1 MTRPNLPSKAVVLLK
16 KYEALPVLHR
26 EVVHTLTIFFCG
38 FYKYN
43 KKANLVRLVAGDFDA
58 KEINAA
64 LEDLEKAGLIVVES
78 HYYTVPFDLKM
89 ELFHQLIGEPTYA
102 QLARRAE
109 KSDFCEAWTVPSA
122 FYLREYLIS
131 AFLEGYDKDGQKVA
145 FNVERLESLS
155 HFYGYYVRMME
166 IPGYDKA
173 FLHSTR
179 FFVSIGLYVVKT
191 GLLRLSD
198 MTTLRDFFTRM
209 LPIKEDVVI
218 YGLSVVDF
226 VQGRLKE
233 ARNGKPGA
241 FYGESLVL
249 MSHIALWDGKYELSV
264 DLFEQA
270 RITGHEGKKVAKQT
284 FDFFE
289 EYLYWLNFLLE
300 PEGLKMK
307 NLEVFI
313 KKVLK
318 TRDNQLRFVLPL
330 LYLVKNDFLE
340 AQSCMF
346 TFDLNNRMD
355 LSQNSLFTLVQF
367 FNTYMVMGELSD
379 DQVDFSR
386 TFCYSLRN
394 NGLWLFLNE
403 MIFILEATGHELP
416 QDIAIP
422 ADVKLP
428 PSLMS
433 RVPRL
438 EKWEQALEG
447 LISLVDPAAEDKRK
461 IDVDTRICYL
471 VNPERGLVQPLLQ
484 TCGAT
489 GRWTRGRNI
498 SLKRFKEDMV
508 EGLTEQDKRVAKG
521 ISTGY
526 GYRGSKEYYM
536 DGDKALPELCGHPY
550 LFLFANPDIP
560 IELVKGEPDL
570 ITEETS
576 KGIRLK
582 TNIADSYK
590 DIVVVKETQTRFKVV
605 ALNAQQRSA
614 VRMINEGILIPAK
627 GRKKLLKVV
636 EQLSGIMSV
645 QSDMVEASESAKA
658 IEGDARLRIQ
668 ILPMGDGLKAE
679 MFVKPLGSA
688 PPYLKP
694 GRGGKVV
701 YGSMAGERCQAVRQL
716 NAEME
721 NAARFSNELA
731 KTMDADLAQDAVL
744 FSDPYHCLNLLETI
758 GQHPDLAV
766 VEWPE
771 GERFKMKKKA
781 SFDQL
786 HLRVKR
792 KGAWFELQGEL
803 KVDEETVLS
812 IKDLLSL
819 SRKSKGRFIEMQKDQ
834 FLALTEELKRQ
845 MDELDAFVTIEK
857 GEVKVNSFAAHSM
870 DELTSQAA
878 SFKSDKAWKDFRK
891 RMADTEKVE
900 VPVPATLKA
909 ELRPYQEEGFRWMTR
924 LHAWGAGACLADDM
938 GLGKT
943 VQAIG
948 MLLHLAENG
957 PSLVVCPASVAPNW
971 CSELRRFSPTL
982 NPVLLKTGNRE
993 DTLSAL
999 TSFDVLVLTY
1009 GLLQSEEAR
1018 VSKINWSMAILDE
1031 AHAIKNTQTKS
1042 SKAAMSLQADFKL
1055 ALTGTPVQ
1063 NHLGELWNLFNF
1075 CNPGLLGTLTHF
1087 TDRYVKNESASQKGH
1102 LKKLIAPFILRRT
1115 KNKVLDELPS
1125 KTEITFGVE
1134 LSEPEMA
1141 FYEALRRQAIETIE
1155 SGHGANGQQ
1164 HLQAL
1169 AEITKLRL
1177 ACCNTSLVSEELKLP
1192 STKLEAMLTIVEELR
1207 SNNHQALIFSQFVG
1221 HLSIVRKALDEK
1233 GITYQYLDGS
1243 TPIPEREKAVKAFQ
1257 SGKSDLFL
1265 ISLKAGGLGLNLTAA
1280 DYVLHLDPWW
1290 NPAIEDQASD
1300 RAHRMGQMRPV
1311 TIYRL
1316 VAKNTIEEKIV
1327 QLHATKRDM
1336 ANSLLEGTDKSARLS
1351 TTDLLDLL
1359 REI

>member
-1 MTRPNLPSKAVVLLK
+1 MALLK
-16 KYEALPVLHR
+16 KYEALPELHR
-26 EVVHTLTIFFCG
+26 KVVDTLTIFFCG

-43 KKANLVRLVAGDFDA
+43 KKANLVRLVKGDHKA
-58 KEINAA
+58 KEINVV
-64 LEDLEKAGLIVVES
+64 LEDLEKRGLIVVES

-89 ELFHQLIGEPTYA
+89 ELFPQLICQPAYED
-102 QLARRAE
+102 LARYTDRT
-109 KSDFCEAWTVPSA
+109 DFCEAWTVPST

-131 AFLEGYDKDGQKVA
+131 GFLKGYDKDGLKVMRYA
-145 FNVERLESLS
+145 ELLDSLS
-155 HFYGYYVRMME
+155 HLYGYYVRMME
-166 IPGYDKA
+166 IPEYDKA
-173 FLHSTR
+173 LLHSPAVFTNICMNVSRTSRWRLSNINTLRHFLTR
-179 FFVSIGLYVVKT
+179 LLPTNNRGVIFALAQIDFLQGSLEDAKKSEPYVSHGGHMILFSHFALVEGDYEKSVKLFEDGRVT
-191 GLLRLSD
+191 GL
-198 MTTLRDFFTRM
+198 
-209 LPIKEDVVI
+209 
-218 YGLSVVDF
+218 
-226 VQGRLKE
+226 
-233 ARNGKPGA
+233 
-241 FYGESLVL
+241 
-249 MSHIALWDGKYELSV
+249 DG
-264 DLFEQA
+264 
-270 RITGHEGKKVAKQT
+270 HKVSKMT

-289 EYLYWLNFLLE
+289 EYLYWFNFLLK

-307 NLEVFI
+307 NLEAFI

-330 LYLVKNDFLE
+330 LYLVKNDYLE

-346 TFDLNNRMD
+346 TFDLSNRMD

-379 DQVDFSR
+379 DEVNFAR

-394 NGLWLFLNE
+394 NGLWLLLNE
-403 MIFILEATGHELP
+403 MIFILEATGNEVP
-416 QDIAIP
+416 PDIAIP

-428 PSLMS
+428 PGLMS

-438 EKWEQALEG
+438 EKWEQTLEG
-447 LISLVDPAAEDKRK
+447 LISLVDPAADDKRK

-471 VNPERGLVQPLLQ
+471 VEPEKGYVQPLLQ

-489 GRWTRGRNI
+489 GRWTKGRNI
-498 SLKRFKEDMV
+498 SLKRFKEQMV
-508 EGLTEQDKRVAKG
+508 EGLTEQDKRVAMG

-526 GYRGSKEYYM
+526 GYRGSKEYFM
-536 DGDKALPELCGHPY
+536 NGDKVLPELCGHPF
-550 LFLFANPDIP
+550 LFLYNNPDIP
-560 IELVKGEPDL
+560 IELIKGEPDL
-570 ITEETS
+570 ITEETK

-582 TNIADSYK
+582 TNITDSYS
-590 DIVVVKETQTRFKVV
+590 DVVVVKETQTRFKVV

-627 GRKKLLKVV
+627 GRQKLLKVV
-636 EQLSGIMSV
+636 EQLSAIMSV
-645 QSDMVEASESAKA
+645 QSDMVETSESTRAV
-658 IEGDARLRIQ
+658 EGDARLRIQ

-679 MFVKPLGSA
+679 VFVKPLGSV

-694 GRGGKVV
+694 GIGGKAV
-701 YGSMAGERCQAVRQL
+701 YGNIDGERCQAVR
-716 NAEME
+716 NMEAEAE
-721 NAARFSNELA
+721 NATLFSNELA
-731 KTMDADLAQDAVL
+731 QHVDADLSKDAVL
-744 FSDPYHCLNLLETI
+744 FSDPYLCLHLLETI
-758 GQHPDLAV
+758 GRLPELAI

-771 GERFKMKKKA
+771 GERFKMNKHA
-781 SFDQL
+781 SFENL
-786 HLRVKR
+786 HLKVKS

-819 SRKSKGRFIEMQKDQ
+819 SRKGRGRFIEMKKNE

-845 MDELDAFVTIEK
+845 IDELDAFVSLEK
-857 GEVKVNSFAAHSM
+857 SGVKVNRFAAHSI
-870 DELTSQAA
+870 DELTKSAA
-878 SFKSDKAWKDFRK
+878 SFKADKSWKDFRK
-891 RMADTEKVE
+891 KVDATENVE
-900 VPVPATLKA
+900 VPIPSTLKA

-948 MLLHLAENG
+948 MLLHLAEKG

-982 NPVLLKTGNRE
+982 NPIVLKAGNRE
-993 DTLSAL
+993 ETLSAL
-999 TSFDVLVLTY
+999 TSFDVLVITY

-1018 VSKINWSMAILDE
+1018 ISEIKWSMAILDE

-1042 SKAAMSLQADFKL
+1042 SKAAMSIEADFKL

-1075 CNPGLLGTLTHF
+1075 CNPGLLGTLAHF
-1087 TDRYVKNESASQKGH
+1087 TDRYMKNGTAAQKGH

-1134 LSEPEMA
+1134 LSEAEMA
-1141 FYEALRRQAIETIE
+1141 FYEAVRRQAVEAIEA
-1155 SGHGANGQQ
+1155 SDGANGQK
-1164 HLQAL
+1164 HIQAL
-1169 AEITKLRL
+1169 AEITRLRL
-1177 ACCNTSLVSEELKLP
+1177 ACCNAALVNKEMHLP
-1192 STKLEAMLTIVEELR
+1192 SSKLEAMLTIVEELR

-1221 HLSIVRKALDEK
+1221 HLSIVRQALDEK

-1336 ANSLLEGTDKSARLS
+1336 ANSLLEGTDQSARLS
-1351 TTDLLDLL
+1351 TTDLLELL
-1359 REI
+1359 REV

>member
-1 MTRPNLPSKAVVLLK
+1 MVLLK

-26 EVVHTLTIFFCG
+26 EMVNALTIFFCG

-43 KKANLVRLVAGDFDA
+43 KKANLVRLVEGDFNA
-58 KEINAA
+58 TEINDA
-64 LEDLEKAGLIVVES
+64 LEDLEKAGLVVAES

-89 ELFHQLIGEPTYA
+89 ELFRQLIRQPAYEK
-102 QLARRAE
+102 LARRAE
-109 KSDFCEAWTVPSA
+109 RTDFCEAWTVPSA

-131 AFLEGYDKDGQKVA
+131 VFLQEYDKDGQKVA
-145 FNVERLESLS
+145 VYVGRMEGLNQL
-155 HFYGYYVRMME
+155 HGYYVRMME
-166 IPGYDKA
+166 MPGYDKA
-173 FLHSTR
+173 FLHSTS
-179 FFVSIGLYVVKT
+179 FFVSVVMLTVKT
-191 GLLRLSD
+191 SLWRLSN
-198 MTTLRDFFTRM
+198 M
-209 LPIKEDVVI
+209 
-218 YGLSVVDF
+218 
-226 VQGRLKE
+226 
-233 ARNGKPGA
+233 
-241 FYGESLVL
+241 
-249 MSHIALWDGKYELSV
+249 
-264 DLFEQA
+264 
-270 RITGHEGKKVAKQT
+270 
-284 FDFFE
+284 
-289 EYLYWLNFLLE
+289 
-300 PEGLKMK
+300 
-307 NLEVFI
+307 
-313 KKVLK
+313 
-318 TRDNQLRFVLPL
+318 
-330 LYLVKNDFLE
+330 
-340 AQSCMF
+340 
-346 TFDLNNRMD
+346 
-355 LSQNSLFTLVQF
+355 
-367 FNTYMVMGELSD
+367 
-379 DQVDFSR
+379 
-386 TFCYSLRN
+386 
-394 NGLWLFLNE
+394 
-403 MIFILEATGHELP
+403 AT
-416 QDIAIP
+416 
-422 ADVKLP
+422 
-428 PSLMS
+428 
-433 RVPRL
+433 
-438 EKWEQALEG
+438 
-447 LISLVDPAAEDKRK
+447 
-461 IDVDTRICYL
+461 
-471 VNPERGLVQPLLQ
+471 
-484 TCGAT
+484 
-489 GRWTRGRNI
+489 
-498 SLKRFKEDMV
+498 
-508 EGLTEQDKRVAKG
+508 
-521 ISTGY
+521 
-526 GYRGSKEYYM
+526 
-536 DGDKALPELCGHPY
+536 
-550 LFLFANPDIP
+550 
-560 IELVKGEPDL
+560 
-570 ITEETS
+570 
-576 KGIRLK
+576 
-582 TNIADSYK
+582 
-590 DIVVVKETQTRFKVV
+590 
-605 ALNAQQRSA
+605 
-614 VRMINEGILIPAK
+614 
-627 GRKKLLKVV
+627 
-636 EQLSGIMSV
+636 
-645 QSDMVEASESAKA
+645 
-658 IEGDARLRIQ
+658 LRIQ

-694 GRGGKVV
+694 GKGGKVV

-721 NAARFSNELA
+721 NAECFSNELA

-758 GQHPDLAV
+758 DQHPDLAV

-819 SRKSKGRFIEMQKDQ
+819 SRKGSGRFIEMKKNE

-845 MDELDAFVTIEK
+845 MEELDAFVTIDK
-857 GEVKVNSFAAHSM
+857 GAVKVNSFAAHSK

-1009 GLLQSEEAR
+1009 GMLQSEEAR

-1031 AHAIKNTQTKS
+1031 AHAIKNTQAKS
-1042 SKAAMSLQADFKL
+1042 SKAAMSIQADFKL

-1075 CNPGLLGTLTHF
+1075 FNPGLLGTLAHF
-1087 TDRYVKNESASQKGH
+1087 TDHYVKNESASQKGH
-1102 LKKLIAPFILRRT
+1102 LKKMIAPFILRRT

-1141 FYEALRRQAIETIE
+1141 FYEALRRQ
-1155 SGHGANGQQ
+1155 
-1164 HLQAL
+1164 
-1169 AEITKLRL
+1169 
-1177 ACCNTSLVSEELKLP
+1177 
-1192 STKLEAMLTIVEELR
+1192 
-1207 SNNHQALIFSQFVG
+1207 
-1221 HLSIVRKALDEK
+1221 
-1233 GITYQYLDGS
+1233 
-1243 TPIPEREKAVKAFQ
+1243 
-1257 SGKSDLFL
+1257 
-1265 ISLKAGGLGLNLTAA
+1265 
-1280 DYVLHLDPWW
+1280 
-1290 NPAIEDQASD
+1290 AIEDQASD

>member
-1 MTRPNLPSKAVVLLK
+1 MTRLNMPSRAVALLK
-16 KYEALPVLHR
+16 KYEALPELHR
-26 EVVHTLTIFFCG
+26 KVVDTLTIFFCG

-43 KKANLVRLVAGDFDA
+43 KKANLVRLVGGDHNA
-58 KEINAA
+58 KEINVV
-64 LEDLEKAGLIVVES
+64 LEDLEKRGLIVVES
-78 HYYTVPFDLKM
+78 HYYTVPFDLRM
-89 ELFHQLIGEPTYA
+89 ELFHQLIGQPTYA

-109 KSDFCEAWTVPSA
+109 RTDYCEAWTVPSA
-122 FYLREYLIS
+122 FYLRECLVSGFI
-131 AFLEGYDKDGQKVA
+131 EGYDKDGLMVVS
-145 FNVERLESLS
+145 NVNRLESLV
-155 HFYGYYVRMME
+155 HLYGYYVRMME
-166 IPGYDKA
+166 IPGYDKV
-173 FLHSTR
+173 FLHSTH
-179 FFVSIGLYVVKT
+179 FFNTIVLLVVKT
-191 GLLRLSD
+191 SRWRLSNIVA
-198 MTTLRDFFTRM
+198 LRDFFTRM
-209 LPIKEDVVI
+209 WPTKNEAVV
-218 YGLSVVDF
+218 YGLSQIDF
-226 VQGRLKE
+226 LQGRIKE
-233 ARNGKPGA
+233 AWDSVPSG
-241 FYGESLVL
+241 FFGERLVVS
-249 MSHIALWDGKYELSV
+249 SHIALVNGKYDLSV
-264 DLFEQA
+264 ELFEEA
-270 RITGHEGKKVAKQT
+270 RTTGPDGLKVTKRT

-289 EYLYWLNFLLE
+289 EYLYWFNFLLK
-300 PEGLKMK
+300 PEGLRMK
-307 NLEVFI
+307 NLEAFI

-330 LYLVKNDFLE
+330 LYLIKNDFLE
-340 AQSCMF
+340 AKSCIPA
-346 TFDLNNRMD
+346 FDLNNRMD
-355 LSQNSLFTLVQF
+355 LSQNSLFSLVQF
-367 FNTYMVMGELSD
+367 YNAYLVLGELTD
-379 DQVDFSR
+379 DEVNFAR

-403 MIFILEATGHELP
+403 MIFILEATGNEIP
-416 QDIAIP
+416 QDVAIP
-422 ADVKLP
+422 KDVQLP
-428 PSLMS
+428 PALMS
-433 RVPRL
+433 RVRRM
-438 EKWEQALEG
+438 ERWEQALEG

-461 IDVDTRICYL
+461 IDADTRICYL

-489 GRWTRGRNI
+489 GRWTKGRNI
-498 SLKRFKEDMV
+498 SLKRFKEDML

-560 IELVKGEPDL
+560 IELIKGEPDL
-570 ITEETS
+570 FTEETK
-576 KGIRLK
+576 KGILLK
-582 TNIADSYK
+582 TNITDSYS

-627 GRKKLLKVV
+627 GRKKLLKAV
-636 EQLSGIMSV
+636 EQLSSIMSV
-645 QSDMVEASESAKA
+645 QSDMVEASESARA
-658 IEGDARLRIQ
+658 IQGDARLRIQ

-679 MFVKPLGSA
+679 MFVKPLGSV

-694 GRGGKVV
+694 GKGGKVV
-701 YGSMAGERCQAVRQL
+701 YGNMEGERCQAVRQL
-716 NAEME
+716 SVEME
-721 NAARFSNELA
+721 NAQRFSNALA
-731 KTMDADLAQDAVL
+731 LSMEADLAEEAVL
-744 FSDPYHCLNLLETI
+744 FSDPYLCLSLLETI

-771 GERFKMKKKA
+771 GERFKMNKHA
-781 SFDQL
+781 SFENL
-786 HLRVKR
+786 HLRVKS

-819 SRKSKGRFIEMQKDQ
+819 SRKGKGRFIEMKKDQ
-834 FLALTEELKRQ
+834 FLALTEELKKQ
-845 MDELDAFVTIEK
+845 IEELDAFVSVDK
-857 GEVKVNSFAAHSM
+857 GGVKVNAFAAHSIE
-870 DELTSQAA
+870 ELTKSAA
-878 SFKSDKAWKDFRK
+878 SFKGDKAWKDFRK
-891 RMADTEKVE
+891 RVDATEKVE
-900 VPVPATLKA
+900 VPIPTTLKA

-924 LHAWGAGACLADDM
+924 LFAWGAGACLADDM

-971 CSELRRFSPTL
+971 CSELGRFSPTL

-993 DTLSAL
+993 DTLSSL
-999 TSFDVLVLTY
+999 TSFDVLVITY

-1018 VSKINWSMAILDE
+1018 IANINWSMAILDE

-1042 SKAAMSLQADFKL
+1042 SKAAMRINAGFKL

-1087 TDRYVKNESASQKGH
+1087 TDRYVKNESATQKGH

-1141 FYEALRRQAIETIE
+1141 FYEALRRQAIEVIE
-1155 SGHGANGQQ
+1155 SNDGANGQQ

-1177 ACCNTSLVSEELKLP
+1177 ACCNAALVSDELKLP
-1192 STKLEAMLTIVEELR
+1192 SSKLEAMLTIVEELR

-1221 HLSIVRKALDEK
+1221 HLSIVRQALDQK
-1233 GITYQYLDGS
+1233 GFTYQYLDGS

-1257 SGKSDLFL
+1257 AGKSDLFL

-1359 REI
+1359 REV

>member
-1 MTRPNLPSKAVVLLK
+1 
-16 KYEALPVLHR
+16 
-26 EVVHTLTIFFCG
+26 
-38 FYKYN
+38 
-43 KKANLVRLVAGDFDA
+43 
-58 KEINAA
+58 
-64 LEDLEKAGLIVVES
+64 
-78 HYYTVPFDLKM
+78 
-89 ELFHQLIGEPTYA
+89 
-102 QLARRAE
+102 
-109 KSDFCEAWTVPSA
+109 
-122 FYLREYLIS
+122 
-131 AFLEGYDKDGQKVA
+131 
-145 FNVERLESLS
+145 
-155 HFYGYYVRMME
+155 
-166 IPGYDKA
+166 
-173 FLHSTR
+173 
-179 FFVSIGLYVVKT
+179 
-191 GLLRLSD
+191 
-198 MTTLRDFFTRM
+198 
-209 LPIKEDVVI
+209 
-218 YGLSVVDF
+218 
-226 VQGRLKE
+226 
-233 ARNGKPGA
+233 
-241 FYGESLVL
+241 
-249 MSHIALWDGKYELSV
+249 
-264 DLFEQA
+264 FEQA
-270 RITGHEGKKVAKQT
+270 RTTGYEGQKVAKQT

-289 EYLYWLNFLLE
+289 EYLYWFNFLLK
-300 PEGLKMK
+300 PDGLKMK
-307 NLEVFI
+307 NLEAFI
-313 KKVLK
+313 KKILK
-318 TRDNQLRFVLPL
+318 SRDHQLRFVLPL
-330 LYLVKNDFLE
+330 LYMVKNDFLE
-340 AQSCMF
+340 AQSCMY
-346 TFDLNNRMD
+346 TFDLSNRMD
-355 LSQNSLFTLVQF
+355 MSQNSLFTLVQF
-367 FNTYMVMGELSD
+367 FNTYMVMGELAD
-379 DQVDFSR
+379 DEVSFAR
-386 TFCYSLRN
+386 VFCSSLRN

-403 MIFILEATGHELP
+403 MIFVLEATGNKLP
-416 QDIAIP
+416 QDVAIP

-438 EKWEQALEG
+438 EKWEQTLEG
-447 LISLVDPAAEDKRK
+447 LISLVDPIAEDKRK

-471 VNPERGLVQPLLQ
+471 VNPERGFVQPLLQ

-521 ISTGY
+521 ITTGY
-526 GYRGSKEYYM
+526 GYRGSKEYYI

-560 IELVKGEPDL
+560 IELVRGEPDL
-570 ITEETS
+570 ITEETP

-582 TNIADSYK
+582 TNIIDSFK

-701 YGSMAGERCQAVRQL
+701 YGTMSGERCQAVRQL

-721 NAARFSNELA
+721 NAERFSNELA

-819 SRKSKGRFIEMQKDQ
+819 SRQSKGRFIEMQKDQ
-834 FLALTEELKRQ
+834 FLALTEELKKQ
-845 MDELDAFVTIEK
+845 MEELDAFVTIDK
-857 GEVKVNSFAAHSM
+857 GAVKVNSFAAHSM

-1042 SKAAMSLQADFKL
+1042 SKAAMSIQADFKL

-1155 SGHGANGQQ
+1155 SGHEANGQQ

-1192 STKLEAMLTIVEELR
+1192 SSKLEAMLTIVDELR

-1243 TPIPEREKAVKAFQ
+1243 TPIPEREKAVMAFQ